1 MDASYR
7 NYAGRTPF
15 CILLGSQ
22 EAGQEEL
29 QVAAAEVLLGVMEGL
44 FVDNARIEY
53 EGAAEVR
60 LLTPARLATRPSL
73 VRAAY
78 TPSAFR
84 MHARFRHTTVC
95 AGHLVPSCLAGS
107 CCAH

>member
-1 MDASYR
+1 MPKPTDGSALDASYR

-22 EAGQEEL
+22 ADGQDEL
-29 QVAAAEVLLGVMEGL
+29 QVAAAEVLLAVMEGL

-60 LLTPARLATRPSL
+60 HKPRVL
-73 VRAAY
+73 Y
-78 TPSAFR
+78 TFQPHS
-84 MHARFRHTTVC
+84 HPVT
-95 AGHLVPSCLAGS
+95 LS
-107 CCAH
+107 